1 MRTVLYPA
9 CRQFC
14 TYTNSH
20 PSWYTPAA
28 LAVIAAGVLL
38 DDEKIYQEGYQ
49 LMLDESHWGTMFG
62 GSIDPSGQMREMGRD
77 NVHGGLTLGDIAQA
91 CLVCWNQG
99 DDLFGAGDNRLL
111 KGMEYWCRYN
121 TGHTDAPFEPS

>member
-1 MRTVLYPA
+1 MLRNTDGSFYQGWEAKNRDLFLSKVRTVLYPA

-38 DDEKIYQEGYQ
+38 DDEKIYQEVI
-49 LMLDESHWGTMFG
+49 S
-62 GSIDPSGQMREMGRD
+62 
-77 NVHGGLTLGDIAQA
+77 
-91 CLVCWNQG
+91 
-99 DDLFGAGDNRLL
+99 
-111 KGMEYWCRYN
+111 
-121 TGHTDAPFEPS
+121 